1 MGLLSRKKRSAAED
15 VALPLP
21 ELDADSAPAPAAEA
35 TSSDEDSAD
44 AVDLSVVDP
53 GAGGQPA
60 AAAEASPAAA
70 AGEAQA
76 GGADDL
82 DLFRG
87 LSYVSPETELLL
99 SRVKDVSAAE
109 LLADL
114 RQVRALLMNPPG
126 AGSPGVPF

>member
-21 ELDADSAPAPAAEA
+21 ELDADSAPAPATEA
-35 TSSDEDSAD
+35 TSSDEDITD

-53 GAGGQPA
+53 GAGAQPTGA
-60 AAAEASPAAA
+60 DASPAAPA
-70 AGEAQA
+70 EAQA
-76 GGADDL
+76 GGVDDL

-99 SRVKDVSAAE
+99 SRVKDVSAAQ

-114 RQVRALLMNPPG
+114 RQVRALLMHPPG
-126 AGSPGVPF
+126 GTNPGVPF

>member
-21 ELDADSAPAPAAEA
+21 ELDADSAPAPATEA
-35 TSSDEDSAD
+35 TSSDEDITD

-53 GAGGQPA
+53 GAGAQPTGADASPA
-60 AAAEASPAAA
+60 AAAEA
-70 AGEAQA
+70 QA
-76 GGADDL
+76 GGVDDL

-99 SRVKDVSAAE
+99 SRVKDVSAAQ

-126 AGSPGVPF
+126 GTNPGVPF